1 MTTRLKKIKPNMPLT
16 KYFQGWAL
24 GEKTIEESLKVILN
38 FQEEFRYKNVNYFT
52 FVYKNVFVFQINGDE
67 RNKEIPMSEQ
77 NFKYEGNNYIDMF
90 QYAKLHDG
98 RMFYEIA
105 IDWDKVDPK
114 DIEYI

>member
-16 KYFQGWAL
+16 KYFQSWAY
-24 GEKTIEESLKVILN
+24 GAETIEESFNYLHVQSGFI
-38 FQEEFRYKNVNYFT
+38 YKDVNYFT
-52 FVYKNVFVFQINGDE
+52 FCGNDYITFQTNGDE
-67 RNKEIPMSEQ
+67 INKEIPMSEQ